1 MTGRKLGVA
10 GSNPV
15 GGANI
20 PRGDEMSKEKF
31 IRVCPFCGSI
41 DVSHEQNPSYI
52 IQATALGGFQCNDCG
67 HHGLFPEVP
76 TSEIPGLKSERVD
89 NPVAYRASRLHHDKR
104 AINISRGFKKH
115 GKENDEEAQ
124 EVSQQV
130 QQDEKAQEAQV
141 TRFSQG
147 FIS

>member
-76 TSEIPGLKSERVD
+76 TSEIPGLKSERVEGKSYY
-89 NPVAYRASRLHHDKR
+89 PAYF
-104 AINISRGFKKH
+104 SRGYLAVYAALIILWLI
-115 GKENDEEAQ
+115 GLL
-124 EVSQQV
+124 VYIT
-130 QQDEKAQEAQV
+130 
-141 TRFSQG
+141 TRG
-147 FIS
+147 L